1 MKLFNLNNQTILIT
15 GASGFLGLQYS
26 KFLCEQGAKVY
37 AIDLNEN
44 KKITNLKNKYKN
56 FKFYKCDI
64 TSEKDLKIM
73 SNELFKKSS
82 DSINK

>member
-1 MKLFNLNNQTILIT
+1 MYIVFLIFMKLFNLNKQIILIT

-37 AIDLNEN
+37 GIDLNEN

-64 TSEKDLKIM
+64 TSEKD
-73 SNELFKKSS
+73 KK
-82 DSINK
+82 